1 MRQIISSA
9 LFFSF
14 LVLFPA
20 ATMAKEF
27 VLSDAEAASR
37 IDEWSVSSADI
48 GIAADPPFSVKKSM
62 LHGGKQEGVELIE
75 VDNGRTTISVIP
87 TRGMNV
93 FRVRSGDVTLGWN
106 SPVKQIVNPAFIEL
120 DSRGGLGWLD
130 GFNEMLVRCGFEWA
144 GHPGMDNGKLL
155 TLHGRAGNTPA
166 SKVVVVIDDQPPHR
180 IHVRG
185 KVDEQVFKFADYEV
199 WTELSTEPGSRGFR
213 ISDTL
218 TNRGDYEREFQII
231 YHGNFGPPLLAEGSK
246 FEAPAKQVTPFNDY
260 AAKDVATWPTYRA
273 PTRDFDEQ
281 VYNFVLFADPNGLT
295 TVMLRNKAGDR
306 GRQAAVQRERTALLH
321 PLEEYRHR
329 KAGLCHRSGT
339 RDRLRL
345 QPQHR
350 TEFRT
355 CSEIAGRRVTIVHP
369 GLHDPA
375 DNGGCRGGQPG
386 NRGSP
391 RRSQD
396 PGRFPAAGRLGKT
409 ITTLVAARS
418 MSDRCSVAKLA
429 AKSFGRSLSLG
440 GIDTAQRG
448 SLDIA

>member
-218 TNRGDYEREFQII
+218 TNRADYEREFQII

-273 PTRDFDEQ
+273 QTRDFDEQ

-306 GRQAAVQRERTALLH
+306 GVKLRYNVNELPYFTLWKNTDTEKQGYVTGLEPGTGYAYNRSIERNFGRVPRLPAGASRSFTLDYTILPTTTDVAAVSQEIAALQGD
-321 PLEEYRHR
+321 R
-329 KAGLCHRSGT
+329 KTQVDS
-339 RDRLRL
+339 
-345 QPQHR
+345 QPQ
-350 TEFRT
+350 
-355 CSEIAGRRVTIVHP
+355 V
-369 GLHDPA
+369 
-375 DNGGCRGGQPG
+375 
-386 NRGSP
+386 GS
-391 RRSQD
+391 
-396 PGRFPAAGRLGKT
+396 
-409 ITTLVAARS
+409 
-418 MSDRCSVAKLA
+418 AKP
-429 AKSFGRSLSLG
+429 
-440 GIDTAQRG
+440 
-448 SLDIA
+448 